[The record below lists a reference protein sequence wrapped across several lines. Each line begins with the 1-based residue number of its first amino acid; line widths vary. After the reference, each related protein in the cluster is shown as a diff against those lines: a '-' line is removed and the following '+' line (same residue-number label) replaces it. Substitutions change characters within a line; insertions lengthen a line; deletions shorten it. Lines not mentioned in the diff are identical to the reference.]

1 MLACVVTQVWDAGL
15 SCPLGTWRRK
25 KGKAVLFV
33 PTGCFFSLLLVTE
46 LPKVPCSTHI
56 TIHLLP
62 LATSL
67 ENDTHFGKYSWRQLL
82 WSGETSSIN
91 LVPPTIHVYWDL
103 LCPRKCA
110 EYWDKVTRKANRD
123 PMLLDSIQNEK
134 HLSVRLLQ
142 RIAVCCRN
150 IF

>member
-1 MLACVVTQVWDAGL
+1 M
-15 SCPLGTWRRK
+15 
-25 KGKAVLFV
+25 
-33 PTGCFFSLLLVTE
+33 
-46 LPKVPCSTHI
+46 
-56 TIHLLP
+56 
-62 LATSL
+62 
-67 ENDTHFGKYSWRQLL
+67 
-82 WSGETSSIN
+82 
-91 LVPPTIHVYWDL
+91 
-103 LCPRKCA
+103 CPRKCA